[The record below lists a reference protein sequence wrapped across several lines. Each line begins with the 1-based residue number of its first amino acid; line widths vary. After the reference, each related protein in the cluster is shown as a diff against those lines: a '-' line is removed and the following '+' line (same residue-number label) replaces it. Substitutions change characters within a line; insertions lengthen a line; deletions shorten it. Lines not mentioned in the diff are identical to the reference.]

1 MSKDKKKSDIMYA
14 GYTAEEVMAIEAAH
28 YYIQIGD
35 EMLESETGKLS
46 FTKDRAEQLFDQVLE
61 SLKHMRKFGTPE
73 EKEDARKCLLNFRI
87 WPLRIH

>member
-1 MSKDKKKSDIMYA
+1 MSKNKKSDIMYG
-14 GYTAEEVMAIEAAH
+14 GYTAEEVVAIEAMH

-46 FTKDRAEQLFDQVLE
+46 FGKGRAEQLFSQVFEGLR
-61 SLKHMRKFGTPE
+61 HMKKFGTQE
-73 EKEDARKCLLNFRI
+73 EKADAEHCLLNFRI